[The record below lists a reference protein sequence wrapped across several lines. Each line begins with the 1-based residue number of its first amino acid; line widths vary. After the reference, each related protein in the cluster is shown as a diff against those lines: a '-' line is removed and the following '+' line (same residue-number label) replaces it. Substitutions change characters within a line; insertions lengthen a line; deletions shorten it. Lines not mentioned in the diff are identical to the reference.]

1 MGSQSWTW
9 LREWTTATITDEA
22 VKPSMPHPVNKQLG
36 IRIYEYCLVELEYV
50 SSCSMTFLP
59 YVDGYGGTGTFSGTG
74 IRHSF
79 PCGYLSA
86 AGKNLWFVSIQSAP
100 NSSIIKRKSSP
111 SDPTAPRHHTH
122 YLIQL
127 RLPCGVFLSWLPLMM
142 IGTLFLRDNHV
153 SDERKGTQGG
163 FFP

>member
-1 MGSQSWTW
+1 
-9 LREWTTATITDEA
+9 
-22 VKPSMPHPVNKQLG
+22 MPHPVNKQLG

-86 AGKNLWFVSIQSAP
+86 AGKNL
-100 NSSIIKRKSSP
+100 
-111 SDPTAPRHHTH
+111 
-122 YLIQL
+122 
-127 RLPCGVFLSWLPLMM
+127 
-142 IGTLFLRDNHV
+142 
-153 SDERKGTQGG
+153 
-163 FFP
+163 